1 MNPDATGSRRNRNS
15 RGEPDGPEEPGQ
27 VGQAGTARAGRA
39 GRRNRTGRRN
49 RNSRVGPAGPE
60 IPKRAEQAGTGR
72 NRKSPERK
80 TAPGLIVTDRRGY
93 NNSSDRGR
101 TPGAS
106 PNHRTHP
113 SSTGRILAPRP
124 RASGSSRVHHQTTG
138 RILPQPAA
146 SLSRPRASGSSRAH
160 PAPPNTTLLN
170 CRTAKPPNCQTAEHR
185 RVRRRSPLALV
196 ARGRGTGVLLEVL
209 AEEGL
214 R

>member
-1 MNPDATGSRRNRNS
+1 MRHRGR
-15 RGEPDGPEEPGQ
+15 RGEPNGPEESEQSG
-27 VGQAGTARAGRA
+27 RAGRA
-39 GRRNRTGRRN
+39 GGTGTGR
-49 RNSRVGPAGPE
+49 AGW
-60 IPKRAEQAGTGR
+60 AGNTETSLTGR

-93 NNSSDRGR
+93 NNPSDRGR

-124 RASGSSRVHHQTTG
+124 RASGSSRV
-138 RILPQPAA
+138 
-146 SLSRPRASGSSRAH
+146 H